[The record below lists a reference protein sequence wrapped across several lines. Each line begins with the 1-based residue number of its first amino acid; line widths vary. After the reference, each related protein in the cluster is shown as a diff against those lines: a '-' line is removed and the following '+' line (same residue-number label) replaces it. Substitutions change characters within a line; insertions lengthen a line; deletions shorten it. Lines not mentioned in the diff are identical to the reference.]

1 MIKNN
6 GLFII
11 GLYHPWGKM
20 LQKLLPIQYQSNVL
34 QEDQEK
40 NPFELSF
47 TKKQVVNMFKGFKL
61 IDSNPST
68 YVNWRNGG
76 LTVYVFR
83 NVK

>member
-20 LQKLLPIQYQSNVL
+20 LQKLLPIQYHNNVL
-34 QEDQEK
+34 EEDQEK

-61 IDSNPST
+61 IDSNPSPLL
-68 YVNWRNGG
+68 NWRNGG

-83 NVK
+83 KAK